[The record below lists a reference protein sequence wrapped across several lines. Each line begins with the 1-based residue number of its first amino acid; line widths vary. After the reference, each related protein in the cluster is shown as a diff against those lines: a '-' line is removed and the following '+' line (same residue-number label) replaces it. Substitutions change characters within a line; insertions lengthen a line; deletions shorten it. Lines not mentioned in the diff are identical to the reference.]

1 MIDLDITTDV
11 EEQADICA
19 YKIDGAP
26 HMYFGELYY
35 DEEDKER
42 NKLVFKKAL
51 ILELDVKTK
60 TSKWM
65 RVPTAGKESL
75 VVIDTRFLRG
85 ILVKNIDQ
93 NDAASYKEASL
104 KLYSS
109 LHLA

>member
-1 MIDLDITTDV
+1 MIDLDFANEV

-35 DEEDKER
+35 DEEDKDR
-42 NKLVFKKAL
+42 NKLVFKRAL
-51 ILELDVKTK
+51 ILELDMKAK

-65 RVPTAGKESL
+65 RVPTAGKDSL
-75 VVIDTRFLRG
+75 VVIDTRFQRG
-85 ILVKNIDQ
+85 VLVKNIDQ
-93 NDAASYKEASL
+93 NDAESYKEASL

-109 LHLA
+109 LHLV